1 MRRNKKGS
9 SLGILLL
16 LALFIGGALFVYT
29 SAMFERDVPKLDL
42 QTNGFWNLKKPLRL
56 NIEDASGLKTYRV
69 TLQTSNSE
77 DTLEYE
83 KLITP
88 KKSVSLELE
97 PPRSAYAIKDKQ
109 IKIIVEAQDAS
120 KWNFLSGNE
129 IREEFVIT
137 IDKARPVLSILSNS
151 YGIKKG
157 GSALVIFK
165 AMDENMKNLYI
176 ETSFGKKFQPQPFY
190 KEGYYI
196 SLLAWPVTEEHF
208 KANIVVEDAAQN
220 RSKSY
225 IPLYLKEK
233 HYRTSHIKIS
243 DNFLEGKI
251 AELAS
256 EFAETQGVTEPLE
269 QFKLINEDVRGKN
282 EKLIHEITSKVS
294 DEMISDF
301 KLKKMYPLKNA
312 QVVASF
318 GDHRKYSYNGEPLS
332 ESYHLGLDFASNAMA
347 SIKPQ
352 NSGKVV
358 FADYNGIYGNMPIVS
373 HGLGLYTLYGHCSS
387 VSVAL
392 GEEIAAGQHIA
403 NTGKS
408 GYAMGDHLHFGV
420 LVQGVEVRPEEW
432 MDAQWMQLN
441 IYDIIK
447 NAKAIIERS
456 K

>member
-1 MRRNKKGS
+1 LKRNKKGS
-9 SLGILLL
+9 SLGVLLL

-29 SAMFERDVPKLDL
+29 SAMFERDMPKLDL
-42 QTNGFWNLKKPLRL
+42 QTNGFWNLKEPLRL

-77 DTLEYE
+77 DTLEFE

-129 IREEFVIT
+129 IREEYMIT

-157 GSALVIFK
+157 GSALVVFK
-165 AMDENMKNLYI
+165 ALDENMKSLYI
-176 ETSFGKKFQPQPFY
+176 ETSFGKKFQAQPFY

-225 IPLYLKEK
+225 VPLYLKDK

-243 DNFLEGKI
+243 DNFLQGKI

-256 EFAETQGVTEPLE
+256 EFAETQGVSDLLE
-269 QFKLINEDVRGKN
+269 QFKLINENVRAKN
-282 EKLIHEITSKVS
+282 EKLIHEITSKVP

-301 KLKKMYPLKNA
+301 KLHKMYPLKNA

-318 GDHRKYSYNGEPLS
+318 GDHRKYSYKGSPLS

-347 SIKPQ
+347 SIKPK

-358 FADYNGIYGNMPIVS
+358 FADYNGLYGNMPIIS

-387 VSVAL
+387 MSVTQ
-392 GEEIAAGQHIA
+392 GEEVAAGQHIA

-432 MDAQWMQLN
+432 MDDQWMQLN
-441 IYDIIK
+441 IYDIIQ
-447 NAKAIIERS
+447 NAKSIIDRAR
-456 K
+456 